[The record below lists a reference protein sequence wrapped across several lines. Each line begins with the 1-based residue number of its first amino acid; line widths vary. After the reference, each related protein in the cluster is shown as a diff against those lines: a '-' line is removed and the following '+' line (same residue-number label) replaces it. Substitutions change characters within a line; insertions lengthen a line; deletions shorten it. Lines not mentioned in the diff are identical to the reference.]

1 MNMSRA
7 ASVAVGVDND
17 ALYLAVFAAVNKHP
31 ATFDGAIC
39 VAEIVRLRGVGVSSF
54 VNMNGLGRVCGM
66 RRVGNTS
73 RVLWDR

>member
-17 ALYLAVFAAVNKHP
+17 AP

-54 VNMNGLGRVCGM
+54 VNMNGLGRECGM